1 MIADNKYLLIGA
13 AVAGLALAYVV
24 YRTGS
29 KVATALNPMDSNNVI
44 NQGVTGFYQ
53 AVTGST
59 GSIGT
64 DFYDAT
70 HGGALDG
77 VVNPTSD
84 NNLAYRLN
92 SWWVQTVTGDENATL
107 GTWLYDVTH

>member
-1 MIADNKYLLIGA
+1 MIADNKYLLMGA

-29 KVATALNPMDSNNVI
+29 KVATALNPMDSNNII

-64 DFYDAT
+64 DIYDAT
-70 HGGALDG
+70 HGGGLDI
-77 VVNPTSD
+77 TSD
-84 NNLAYRLN
+84 NNFIYNGVSGLGGAVSGN
-92 SWWVQTVTGDENATL
+92 KDWSL